1 MSKLLA
7 LLLLL
12 GASILLLTA
21 TAIADE
27 PASCTFSGSVKL
39 DGAEV
44 ADGTLITAA
53 INGVEY
59 HTHTSTGYGYST
71 YSITISPSEGTSY
84 FDGTKV
90 TFKVTGHPAAETAT
104 YKAGA
109 NTKLDL
115 NASSA
120 ATSYLWLTLLLVI
133 LLLIAI
139 GIACYLLF
147 RVIIARRKPPGHAK
161 EISEKKVAA
170 KSAEPITTQKAV
182 EEPVARYVWD
192 SKKLAWVEITEPP
205 RQKLP
210 KDVQIKGKS
219 IEGQPKE
226 SRTVARKSDIKSTK
240 VAKFPRR
247 DT

>member
-1 MSKLLA
+1 MSKPLA
-7 LLLLL
+7 LLLLV
-12 GASILLLTA
+12 GALILLLIATA
-21 TAIADE
+21 TADGPADCSF
-27 PASCTFSGSVKL
+27 AGSVKL

-44 ADGTLITAA
+44 TDGTLITAV

-71 YSITISPSEGTSY
+71 YSITIRPPEGKSY
-84 FDGTKV
+84 PDGTKV
-90 TFKVTGHPAAETAT
+90 TFKVNGHPAAEIAT

-115 NASSA
+115 NTSSA
-120 ATSYLWLTLLLVI
+120 ATSYSWLTLLLVI

-147 RVIIARRKPPGHAK
+147 RVIIARRKPPGPAK
-161 EISEKKVAA
+161 EVSEKKVAA

-192 SKKLAWVEITEPP
+192 SKKLAWVETIEPP
-205 RQKLP
+205 KQKLSQ
-210 KDVQIKGKS
+210 DVQIKGNS
-219 IEGQPKE
+219 IEGQPK
-226 SRTVARKSDIKSTK
+226 
-240 VAKFPRR
+240 
-247 DT
+247 